1 MEELSGAGEVI
12 LKSPLE
18 IFSGIFRNFPTNTEY
33 QTRKSHIFLKLAAFL
48 GEKKKISI
56 MIWFT
61 FGGKI

>member
-33 QTRKSHIFLKLAAFL
+33 QTRKSHISKISRISRR
-48 GEKKKISI
+48 EKKISI

>member
-18 IFSGIFRNFPTNTEY
+18 IFSGVFPNFPTN
-33 QTRKSHIFLKLAAFL
+33 RIFLKLAAFL
-48 GEKKKISI
+48 GEKKKISL